1 MFKWKKCGYHD
12 FIKYYHPSAI
22 YCPLCTRDRV
32 IVELKKENEELK
44 MSLTNAVAHDEETM
58 EENKQLDKHIGIYE
72 DAMCELEEFCDR
84 MFVDKERCEDC
95 LGGCTE
101 CDNFK
106 GR

>member
-1 MFKWKKCGYHD
+1 MFKWKKCEIHA
-12 FIKYYHPSAI
+12 IKYDCRFSE
-22 YCPLCTRDRV
+22 CPLCGLVRCYRASQDEYREKLEAAKTR
-32 IVELKKENEELK
+32 EEELFD
-44 MSLTNAVAHDEETM
+44 N
-58 EENKQLDKHIGIYE
+58 NRQLDKHIGIYE